1 MGASNY
7 GQEVIDGVDDMIE
20 RAPNFVERAG
30 FDAALQRRRLDV
42 LPRAEFR
49 TQVRLEKRRSDRS
62 KAPLSLIVVRFD
74 GQPLMG
80 TNDLRGLL
88 TDLTNRKRE
97 TDIIG
102 YLDNDLIGFL
112 LPYTN
117 SNSVSF
123 FLRLIGDRVDAPHFK
138 MQSATYPDV
147 RFDALL
153 GGQDIEDDPEHA
165 APERVSLRRRASLVV
180 KRIIDIAFALVL
192 VVITSPIILVT
203 ALAVKFGS
211 PGPIIF
217 RQSRVGMGG
226 RKFNF
231 YKFRSMRIDSN
242 DRVHR
247 EYVEK
252 LIAGQNAEINQGSS
266 DKPVYKMRSD
276 PRITP
281 VGRIIRK
288 TSIDELPQLW
298 NVLKGEMSLVGP
310 RPPVPYE
317 AAKYQSWHMR
327 RLQEMRPGLTG
338 LWQVEGRSRTTF
350 DDMVRLD
357 LRYVRNWSLWLD
369 IRILFKTVFVVL
381 NWNGA
386 D

>member
-1 MGASNY
+1 MNERASNFESFT
-7 GQEVIDGVDDMIE
+7 GM
-20 RAPNFVERAG
+20 
-30 FDAALQRRRLDV
+30 DAAVRRRRLDV
-42 LPRAEFR
+42 LPRDEFR
-49 TQVRLEKRRSDRS
+49 VQVRLEKRRSDRS
-62 KAPLSLIVVRFD
+62 KAALSLVVLRLE
-74 GQPLMG
+74 GQSLMG
-80 TNDLRGLL
+80 TNDLRYLIK
-88 TDLTNRKRE
+88 DLTVRKRE

-102 YLDNDLIGFL
+102 YVNNGVLAIL
-112 LPYTN
+112 LPYTD
-117 SNSVSF
+117 SDSVAAF
-123 FLRLIGDRVDAPHFK
+123 CRLINDRVDAPHLR

-147 RFDALL
+147 RFDTLL
-153 GGQDIEDDPEHA
+153 DGQDIA
-165 APERVSLRRRASLVV
+165 ADLEPASVDRIPLRRRISLAA
-180 KRIIDIAFALVL
+180 KRLMDIVGALVL
-192 VVITSPIILVT
+192 MVLASPIMLVT
-203 ALAVKFGS
+203 ALAVKFSS

-217 RQSRVGMGG
+217 RQSRVGLGG
-226 RKFNF
+226 LPFNF
-231 YKFRSMRIDSN
+231 YKFRSMRTDN
-242 DRVHR
+242 DDRVHR

-252 LIAGQNAEINQGSS
+252 LIKGQTQEINQGSS
-266 DKPVYKMRSD
+266 EKPVYKLRSD

-281 VGRIIRK
+281 VGRFIRK

-327 RLQEMRPGLTG
+327 RLQEMRPGITG

-369 IRILFKTVFVVL
+369 IRILFKTIFVVL
-381 NWNGA
+381 NGDGA